1 MAVVIIDDVVFEW
14 DDRKAASNLAKHG
27 VTFEESATVF
37 RDELARL
44 KSDTAHSVDEIRFL
58 LIGNSQA
65 RRILTVVFVERGER
79 LRLIGARAATPNER
93 GEYEQRS

>member
-14 DDRKAASNLAKHG
+14 DDQKSASNLAKHG
-27 VTFEESATVF
+27 VTFEESATIF
-37 RDELARL
+37 RDELARS

-65 RRILTVVFVERGER
+65 RRILIVVFVERGER
-79 LRLIGARAATPNER
+79 LRLISARAATPNER